1 MKPVAAPTPA
11 TTPAPEQG
19 RAESL
24 VSSRLV
30 STGILAAGLALLT
43 VVLAMT
49 GIDYWSSRTA
59 MLHDSRV
66 EAAIVADNIA
76 AALVFRDEH
85 TANEMLGALRSSPA
99 VIGAGVYDAD
109 GVLFAHYVRHPD
121 PGFPTTVAMLG
132 MQDQA
137 DRAGLRLLEIA
148 RPIEAPGG
156 AGGTLYIRKSMGAV
170 YERLVVRFI
179 SALLIAACVMGLAT
193 AMVLRSRAA
202 VRDAENRL
210 HALAH
215 TDAVTGIGNRHAFN
229 ERLAA
234 EIERAARAQGRVAL
248 IYIDLD
254 NFKTLNDTFGH
265 AAGDGLL
272 RQVARRLQSVVRG
285 SDAISRLG
293 GDEFAM
299 ILRLDMD
306 DAALAKYGQRI
317 VSVFQASFTEVGQ
330 QVNVTCSAGVAT
342 FPEDAQDMDGLVS
355 NADTAMYR
363 AKEMGKNR
371 CVRFEASMNL
381 AVVRRQAIEHA
392 LRAELETGGGLAMHY
407 QPLISAHDETLVGAE
422 ALLRW
427 SHPELGNV
435 SPLEAVSVAED
446 CGLIV
451 PLGYW
456 VMRTACRDAAAWKG
470 GQPLRVAVNISA
482 RQLGDPHFLERVMDI
497 LREEGLPA
505 PLLEIELT
513 ETVLM
518 ENMEAGA
525 HTLHRLSQLGI
536 HLAIDDFGTGY
547 SSLAYLR
554 QLPMRRLK
562 IDRSFVR
569 DLPHQ
574 EHSRT
579 IVNAIVA
586 LAHGLG
592 LQVTAEGVETREQAD
607 YLIGQGCDV
616 LQGYVFA
623 RPMPVQ
629 QFTQYQGPG
638 AAATSTTPVVASA
651 NPADAPADAGADVQA
666 PL

>member
-1 MKPVAAPTPA
+1 MTPLQPTPTPQA
-11 TTPAPEQG
+11 PAP
-19 RAESL
+19 L
-24 VSSRLV
+24 LPPILLSSRLV
-30 STGILAAGLALLT
+30 ATGILSAGLALLT
-43 VVLAMT
+43 VVLALTAM
-49 GIDYWSSRTA
+49 DYWSTRSS
-59 MLHDSRV
+59 MLQDSRV
-66 EAAIVADNIA
+66 EAAIVADNISA
-76 AALVFRDEH
+76 AVMFRDTG
-85 TANEMLGALRSSPA
+85 TANEMLGALRSSSMVLA
-99 VIGAGVYDAD
+99 AGVYDNN
-109 GVLFAHYVRHPD
+109 GVLFAHYVRERD
-121 PGFPTTVAMLG
+121 PEFPTTLRAAG
-132 MQDQA
+132 MHGA
-137 DRAGLRLLEIA
+137 LERSSWERLEIA
-148 RPIEAPGG
+148 RAIPGAVG
-156 AGGTLYIRKSMGAV
+156 TANPLGTLYIRKSMR
-170 YERLVVRFI
+170 ELHTRLALRFV
-179 SALLIAACVMGLAT
+179 SALLVAVCAMGVAT

-202 VRDAENRL
+202 VREAEHRL
-210 HALAH
+210 HTLAH
-215 TDAVTGIGNRHAFN
+215 TDAVTGTGNRHAFN

-234 EIERAARAQGRVAL
+234 ELEQARSQGHRVAL
-248 IYIDLD
+248 VYIDLD

-272 RQVARRLQSVVRG
+272 RPVAQRLQSVVR
-285 SDAISRLG
+285 SDDTIARLG
-293 GDEFAM
+293 GDEFAL

-306 DAALAKYGQRI
+306 DAALEKYAQRI
-317 VSVFQASFTEVGQ
+317 IGVFQAAYSEVGQ
-330 QVNVTCSAGVAT
+330 QMNVTGSAGIAT
-342 FPEDAQDMDGLVS
+342 FPDDAPDINALVS

-371 CVRFEASMNL
+371 CVRFEPSMNQ
-381 AVVRRQAIEHA
+381 AVVRRQTIEHA
-392 LRAELETGGGLAMHY
+392 LRAELEQQGGGLALHY
-407 QPLISAHDETLVGAE
+407 QPLFAARGQNLVGAE

-427 SHPELGNV
+427 THAELGTV

-456 VMRTACRDAAAWKG
+456 VLRTACRDAARWTTRG
-470 GQPLRVAVNISA
+470 PLRVAVNISA
-482 RQLGDPHFLERVMDI
+482 RQLGDPQFLERVMDI

-505 PLLEIELT
+505 HLLEIELT

-569 DLPHQ
+569 DLPEQ

-579 IVNAIVA
+579 IVTAIVA

-592 LQVTAEGVETREQAD
+592 LQVTAEGVETPQQAD
-607 YLIGQGCDV
+607 YLVQQGCDV

-623 RPMPVQ
+623 RPMPVS
-629 QFTQYQGPG
+629 QFLALQAG
-638 AAATSTTPVVASA
+638 TTA
-651 NPADAPADAGADVQA
+651 
-666 PL
+666 